1 MLLYVYNFFSLIQA
15 SDSFNL
21 NEQIL
26 QFLYQLLIQIST
38 DKELANKPTPKKFQ
52 IILMD
57 FVYLHSNRQKKRQM
71 SSITTSSSNE
81 EQSGRLQLILAECS
95 QNVRDVLIVFDV
107 LQALNDKS
115 KQTRLPE
122 TFLAQSNALLG
133 ENLSFTADDFEKSN
147 SYFDTTTDQQLMQFM
162 NKHLLA
168 DGLFNDFI
176 LSLPAELAPNT
187 TFYQIYPFLSSI
199 PAICVRTRAKLV
211 YQFNLLIEKALS
223 LVDLSLAP
231 GQRIL
236 TDRIRSA
243 RAYIL
248 YSKKFELFDEFLGK
262 TSNGYTGEAHTIQF
276 DTVKAT
282 ADDDNGENTMFN
294 QAYQQLHSN
303 AHKLFRNEDDR
314 LWYAAYVG
322 MHSIDAGGPFRDSIT
337 RMCSDICSV
346 RLPLFILCPNGR
358 TNSGLNR
365 DRWIPNVFPPETSIP
380 VTRQNHYRFIGQLM
394 GLAIRRKHYLDLKFP
409 LLLWK
414 QLAKEEVTIEDIE
427 AIDMQSFTIIKEME
441 TSMAQ
446 NQMIDTDI
454 NVDYFFSSVMSE
466 LRFDVV
472 SSAGQTYELIP
483 GGKEIP
489 ITAANFKEYC
499 TRYRHY
505 RLNEFHRQ
513 IDCIRQGLYSVV
525 PSYFLSLFTA
535 DELEEAVCGTGEI
548 DVELLKR
555 NTYYS
560 SSSQDTPHIQRFW
573 TVLSEMFNEKQ
584 KKSFIAFV
592 WGRSTLPRREEDFK
606 SKFCINDYYTS
617 SDDVDKTLPRK

>member
-1 MLLYVYNFFSLIQA
+1 M
-15 SDSFNL
+15 
-21 NEQIL
+21 L

-38 DKELANKPTPKKFQ
+38 DEAIKDGRTLKTYQA
-52 IILMD
+52 ILMD
-57 FVYLHSNRQKKRQM
+57 LIYLQSTRQKKRQ
-71 SSITTSSSNE
+71 SDK
-81 EQSGRLQLILAECS
+81 LQLVLTACS
-95 QNVRDVLIVFDV
+95 QNVRDFLLVIDV
-107 LQALNDKS
+107 LQALKDKT

-122 TFLAQSNALLG
+122 TFLTQLNALFG
-133 ENLSFTADDFEKSN
+133 EDHSVTADDFERSN
-147 SYFDTTTDQQLMQFM
+147 SYFETTTDQQLLHFI
-162 NKHLLA
+162 NKHSLT
-168 DGLFNDFI
+168 DGLSIDFI
-176 LSLPAELAPNT
+176 LSLPGEVEPNA
-187 TFYQIYPFLSSI
+187 TFYKNDPFLSTI
-199 PAICVRTRAKLV
+199 PALCVRTRAKLL
-211 YQFNLLIEKALS
+211 YQFNQLLGKALDMT
-223 LVDLSLAP
+223 DLSLAP

-236 TDRIRSA
+236 TDKIRSA
-243 RAYIL
+243 KAYLL
-248 YSKKFELFDEFLGK
+248 YAKKVELFDESLRK
-262 TSNGYTGEAHTIQF
+262 TSNGLAGEQRTIQF

-282 ADDDNGENTMFN
+282 ADDNDDGENTMFN
-294 QAYQQLHSN
+294 QAYQQLHSC
-303 AHKLFRNEDDR
+303 AQKLFRNEDDR
-314 LWYAAYVG
+314 LWYAAYLG

-365 DRWIPNVFPPETSIP
+365 DRWIPNVFPPEASIP
-380 VTRQNHYRFIGQLM
+380 MTRQNQYRFIGQLM
-394 GLAIRRKHYLDLKFP
+394 GLAVRKKHYLDLNFP

-441 TSMAQ
+441 TNMEQ
-446 NQMIDTDI
+446 NQILDTDI
-454 NVDYFFSSVMSE
+454 DVNYLFSSVMSE

-483 GGKEIP
+483 GGREIP
-489 ITAANFKEYC
+489 ITAANFEDYC

-513 IDCIRQGLYSVV
+513 IDCIRQGLFSVV

-535 DELEEAVCGTGEI
+535 CELEEAVCGTGEI

-555 NTYYS
+555 NTYYNNS
-560 SSSQDTPHIQRFW
+560 SPDTPHIQRFW
-573 TVLSEMFNEKQ
+573 TVLGEMFNEKQ

-592 WGRSTLPRREEDFK
+592 WGRSTLPSRDEDFQ